1 MAIFDALIDDM
12 AQRFGLGANAG
23 PLVREA
29 LTLITGSPAGIGG
42 FLNMFKAAG
51 LSSESAAWLGH
62 SNAAPLTA
70 PQIDK
75 ALGAKALGGIA
86 SRLGLGQAA
95 VSTALGYGI
104 PRLIGLLT
112 PKGAIPTS
120 LPAEVTKFLTS
131 AGATAQ
137 VAPSSIHVYSA
148 PDKAAQVAPKRVDV
162 YAQKKPEGLPGWLWP
177 ALGALVVLGLG
188 WWLWPR
194 PVVQPPVATAP
205 VTAPAAVA
213 TTAPVAAPA
222 PVATPAPAVA
232 PAPAPAPILASTL
245 TLDNENGVVHYAGVV
260 HDDQTRASILDAL
273 KAAYGA
279 DKIAGDISV
288 DANRAVAPWLANFRA
303 ALDPLKVPGVE
314 AAFEGGSVNV
324 GGAVMDADRE
334 KIIASLKGVLGG
346 GLAVGVMA
354 DKMAE
359 LISGANAKATS
370 TLAGLAKGFGA
381 KDLTAALNQSII
393 NFPSNGAEVPA
404 TMAAFLDSA
413 AGDVKQLPAGS
424 VLEIAGYTDSSGDAD
439 ANVTLSQKRA
449 DAVRDLLVKAGV
461 PSDMLVAKGY
471 GSASPVASNDGP
483 DGRFH
488 NRRIEY
494 HVVKA
499 P

>member
-23 PLVREA
+23 PLVRSA
-29 LTLITGSPAGIGG
+29 HADHRLARGIGG
-42 FLNMFKAAG
+42 FLNLFKTAG
-51 LSSESAAWLGH
+51 LASEVASWLGH
-62 SNAAPLTA
+62 SNAAPVA
-70 PQIDK
+70 AQQIDK
-75 ALGAKALGGIA
+75 VLGAKALGGIA

-112 PKGAIPTS
+112 PNGAIPTS
-120 LPAEVTKFLTS
+120 LPAEVTKFLTA

-137 VAPSSIHVYSA
+137 VAPSSVHVYSA
-148 PDKAAQVAPKRVDV
+148 ADKTAQVAPKRVDV
-162 YAQKKPEGLPGWLWP
+162 YAQKKPGGLPGWLWP

-194 PVVQPPVATAP
+194 PAVEPPIAKAP
-205 VTAPAAVA
+205 VTAPAPVA
-213 TTAPVAAPA
+213 TTAA
-222 PVATPAPAVA
+222 VATPAPAVA
-232 PAPAPAPILASTL
+232 PAPAPAPILPSTL

-334 KIIASLKGVLGG
+334 KIIASLKSVLGG

-354 DKMAE
+354 DKMAD

-370 TLAGLAKGFGA
+370 ALAGLTKGFGA

-393 NFPSNGAEVPA
+393 NFPSNGAEVPT

-461 PSDMLVAKGY
+461 ASDMLVAKGY
-471 GSASPVASNDGP
+471 GSANPVASNDDP